1 MFVSRIAAVLDRLHI
16 LAYDSCKHD
25 RERLMFKDDGLAV
38 FQQLSCTVLACRHQR
53 LFIYPA
59 LQRIRS
65 WKFLLSCK
73 IITFEYIN
81 LIS

>member
-25 RERLMFKDDGLAV
+25 RERLILKDNSLAA

-53 LFIYPA
+53 LFIRRYNAYAHGNSSFPV
-59 LQRIRS
+59 
-65 WKFLLSCK
+65 K
-73 IITFEYIN
+73 
-81 LIS
+81 